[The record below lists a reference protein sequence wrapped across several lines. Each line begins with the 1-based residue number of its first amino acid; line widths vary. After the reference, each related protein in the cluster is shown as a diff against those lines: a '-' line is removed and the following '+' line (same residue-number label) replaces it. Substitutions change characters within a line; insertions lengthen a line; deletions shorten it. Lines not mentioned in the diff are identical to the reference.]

1 MLAGFGLT
9 RIVCFMLMMA
19 VAQSMIVLV
28 EMEIN
33 MKILFVIVMLF
44 GWLGAAQAETRYIVD
59 QAKLPMRSGQST
71 SHAIIRM
78 LPSGTAVEVLGQS
91 DAGYTHIRTRGGKE
105 GWILSRYLMNEPA
118 ARSRLVWAEKELS
131 KLHTLEENKKALEQQ
146 VALLKNDNQQLQS
159 ELARIRKAAANAV
172 AVADENRTLKIKAT
186 EAEQAFE
193 SLRQETSDIRSGA
206 QQRWFMLG
214 GGAILLGILLGLI
227 LPRLKFRRKDRWG
240 RY

>member
-1 MLAGFGLT
+1 
-9 RIVCFMLMMA
+9 
-19 VAQSMIVLV
+19 
-28 EMEIN
+28 
-33 MKILFVIVMLF
+33 MKTLFVIIIILF
-44 GWLGAAQAETRYIVD
+44 SSIGSAQAETRYIVD

-71 SHAIIRM
+71 SHAIVRM
-78 LPSGTAVEVLGQS
+78 LPSGAAVKVLGQS
-91 DAGYTHIRTRGGKE
+91 DTGYTHIRTRGGKD
-105 GWILSRYLMNEPA
+105 GWILSRYLMKDPA
-118 ARSRLVWAEKELS
+118 ARSRLIWAEKELS
-131 KLHTLEENKKALEQQ
+131 KLHKLEQKKKELDLEVSQLKKDNKK
-146 VALLKNDNQQLQS
+146 LQT

-172 AVADENRTLKIKAT
+172 AVADENRALKIKAE

-193 SLRQETSDIRSGA
+193 TLRQDTSDIRSGA